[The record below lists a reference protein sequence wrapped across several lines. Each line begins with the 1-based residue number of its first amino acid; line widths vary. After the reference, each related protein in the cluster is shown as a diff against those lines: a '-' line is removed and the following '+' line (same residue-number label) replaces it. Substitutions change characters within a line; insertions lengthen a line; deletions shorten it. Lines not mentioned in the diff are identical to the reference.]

1 MTPRGDSLLGVHIS
15 TGSQTRPLAGGGLSE
30 SHRIAHR
37 ASGFGVHG
45 RSAAARGQAE
55 GLAGGICC
63 VSASLLA
70 HHRDEK
76 CAKLAVDS
84 MEQLVELGRLW
95 TNLSDIKCGEVS
107 C

>member
-1 MTPRGDSLLGVHIS
+1 MTPCGDSLIGVQIC

-45 RSAAARGQAE
+45 RSAAARGKAE
-55 GLAGGICC
+55 GLAGGVCW
-63 VSASLLA
+63 VSASLLDSQRREMRQA
-70 HHRDEK
+70 
-76 CAKLAVDS
+76 AVDR
-84 MEQLVELGRLW
+84 MELLVELGRLW
-95 TNLSDIKCGEVS
+95 TNPSDIKGGEVS